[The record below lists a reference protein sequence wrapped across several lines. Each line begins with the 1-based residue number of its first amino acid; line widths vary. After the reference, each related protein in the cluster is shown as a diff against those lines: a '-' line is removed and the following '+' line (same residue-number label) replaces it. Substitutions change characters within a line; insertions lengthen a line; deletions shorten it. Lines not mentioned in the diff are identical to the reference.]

1 MGLGKTLQIIALLD
15 ECRDVNKTSLVVCPS
30 SLLLNWHDEICR
42 FSPNLKCKCVHG
54 NLTKRKKAISAFDE
68 ADVLITTYDY
78 MRRDYK
84 LYEDYEFEFVI
95 LDGASVY

>member
-1 MGLGKTLQIIALLD
+1 MRDYQKFGYQWLRLITSYGFGGVLADDMGLGKTLQIIALLD

-54 NLTKRKKAISAFDE
+54 NLTNERRQL
-68 ADVLITTYDY
+68 VL
-78 MRRDYK
+78 
-84 LYEDYEFEFVI
+84 
-95 LDGASVY
+95 